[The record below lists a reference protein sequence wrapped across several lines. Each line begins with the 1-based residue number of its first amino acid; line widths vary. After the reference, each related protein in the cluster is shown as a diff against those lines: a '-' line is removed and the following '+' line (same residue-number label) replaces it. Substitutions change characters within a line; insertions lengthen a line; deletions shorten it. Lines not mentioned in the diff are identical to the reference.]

1 MSHTD
6 RSQRPAEADC
16 PAVSTSSDSTD
27 AADFEAL
34 IADLSSRFVNLAPDE
49 LDHEIEDAL
58 RRVCESLGI
67 DLALL
72 WQWSDAPGCLVPT
85 HAWCAI
91 EGLRPSEPMRQDHY
105 PYLISQLLA
114 GIPVIV
120 RSPADLPAEAAVD
133 RETLLRFG
141 IKSGVG
147 LPLAVGK
154 EPPVGGL
161 GLNALREGRDWP
173 DWLVTRLQLIAQV
186 FSNALARRR
195 HDLSLRESEE
205 RLTLAADAAEAGLW
219 TLDIG
224 TGLVWATDRARAL
237 FGYSPDEVIDMARF
251 EASVHP
257 DDRGAVR
264 DALERSARTGEPIDV
279 VYRIVH
285 AADGRVRWISARGG
299 PPAKPAGKADRL
311 MGVSIDITDRK
322 ATEEALRV
330 GQARLQAAAE
340 LAGLGSIEV
349 DEATGTVSADDRL
362 LDIVG
367 YPPGGERGMPIVH
380 FWMEHLHPDDLPRV
394 LGERQEALDRKR
406 EELRVEYRYRHP
418 VRGERWIQHIG
429 RPTWRDA
436 AGFAV
441 RSVAVLRDI
450 TERRQREDSLRQSLA
465 EIERLKDRLQ
475 AESDY
480 LKAEIKTT
488 HAHGEVTGQSDAIR
502 KILRQVEQVAPTDS
516 SVLVRGETGSGKELV
531 AQAIHRLSQRNGQLM
546 VKVNCA
552 ALPSGLVE
560 SELFGREKGA
570 YTGAMTRQIGRFEV
584 ADASTLFLDEVGEL
598 SLEVQAKLLRVL
610 ETGEFERLGSPKT
623 IKVDVRL
630 IAATNRDLLEEIKKG
645 RFREDLYYRLN
656 VFPIRVPPL
665 RERPDD
671 IPVLVWAFLEEFSS
685 RMGKKITQVPRK
697 TMEALQRYPW
707 PGNVRELRNVVEH
720 SAIVTTGDTLK
731 VPMLDDV
738 AVVAASAP
746 PRQTLADSE
755 RDLIVRALESTRWR
769 IKGPTGAAAALGL
782 RPSTLYSR
790 MKKLGIRPPGPEAD
804 GAA

>member
-1 MSHTD
+1 
-6 RSQRPAEADC
+6 
-16 PAVSTSSDSTD
+16 
-27 AADFEAL
+27 
-34 IADLSSRFVNLAPDE
+34 
-49 LDHEIEDAL
+49 
-58 RRVCESLGI
+58 
-67 DLALL
+67 
-72 WQWSDAPGCLVPT
+72 
-85 HAWCAI
+85 
-91 EGLRPSEPMRQDHY
+91 
-105 PYLISQLLA
+105 
-114 GIPVIV
+114 
-120 RSPADLPAEAAVD
+120 
-133 RETLLRFG
+133 
-141 IKSGVG
+141 
-147 LPLAVGK
+147 
-154 EPPVGGL
+154 
-161 GLNALREGRDWP
+161 
-173 DWLVTRLQLIAQV
+173 
-186 FSNALARRR
+186 
-195 HDLSLRESEE
+195 
-205 RLTLAADAAEAGLW
+205 
-219 TLDIG
+219 
-224 TGLVWATDRARAL
+224 
-237 FGYSPDEVIDMARF
+237 
-251 EASVHP
+251 
-257 DDRGAVR
+257 
-264 DALERSARTGEPIDV
+264 
-279 VYRIVH
+279 
-285 AADGRVRWISARGG
+285 
-299 PPAKPAGKADRL
+299 
-311 MGVSIDITDRK
+311 MGVSIDITDRR

-362 LDIVG
+362 LDILG

-516 SVLVRGETGSGKELV
+516 TVLVRGETGSGKELV
-531 AQAIHRLSQRNGQLM
+531 AQAIHRLSQRNGHLM

-630 IAATNRDLLEEIKKG
+630 IAATNRDLLEETRKG

-665 RERPDD
+665 RERADD
-671 IPVLVWAFLEEFSS
+671 IPVLVWAFLEEFSLPH
-685 RMGKKITQVPRK
+685 GQEDHPGPAQDDGGAP
-697 TMEALQRYPW
+697 ALPLAGQRARAAER
-707 PGNVRELRNVVEH
+707 GRAQRDRHHRRHAQGADARRRRGGRGVR
-720 SAIVTTGDTLK
+720 
-731 VPMLDDV
+731 
-738 AVVAASAP
+738 
-746 PRQTLADSE
+746 
-755 RDLIVRALESTRWR
+755 
-769 IKGPTGAAAALGL
+769 AAAADARRL
-782 RPSTLYSR
+782 RARSDRAGAREHALAHQGADWRSR
-790 MKKLGIRPPGPEAD
+790 GAGPAALDALQPHEEAGD
-804 GAA
+804 PAKRAGGGHEHECCFICRGARRRVRATVYAL